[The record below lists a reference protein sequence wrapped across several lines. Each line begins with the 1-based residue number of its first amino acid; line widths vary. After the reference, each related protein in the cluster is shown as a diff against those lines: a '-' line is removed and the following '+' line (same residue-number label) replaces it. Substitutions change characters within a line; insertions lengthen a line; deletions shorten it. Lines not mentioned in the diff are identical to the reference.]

1 MGAMTQATRYRRRPD
16 LLSRTSPGL
25 VVLARVDG
33 TNVSLT
39 GSAESVW
46 RLLDRER
53 TLGDLA
59 DDLASIY
66 DAESSRI
73 AADVEPVLSE
83 LVESGFVVTDA

>member
-1 MGAMTQATRYRRRPD
+1 MGAVTQATRYRQRPD
-16 LLSRTSPGL
+16 LLSRVAPGL

-33 TNVSLT
+33 RSVSLT

-53 TLGDLA
+53 TLGELA

-66 DAESSRI
+66 DAEPSRI